1 MQCSGLVLRR
11 QLMQYGNHHLPRAG
25 AEPFL
30 LQHKPGA
37 TSGSTEVHKIASSGS
52 GRLLTC
58 SKVWTLILRRAVS
71 SEIPPPFLRLS
82 AVFVSFGLSRVS

>member
-37 TSGSTEVHKIASSGS
+37 ASGSTEVHKIASSGS
-52 GRLLTC
+52 GRFFADLGKLAWESGYRFGNPRSPLPTGF
-58 SKVWTLILRRAVS
+58 IF
-71 SEIPPPFLRLS
+71 PDS
-82 AVFVSFGLSRVS
+82 AVG